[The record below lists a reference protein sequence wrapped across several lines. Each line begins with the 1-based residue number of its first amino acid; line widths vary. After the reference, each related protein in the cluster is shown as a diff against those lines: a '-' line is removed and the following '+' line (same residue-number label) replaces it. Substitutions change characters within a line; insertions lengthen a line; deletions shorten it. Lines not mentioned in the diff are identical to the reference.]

1 MCLVENISFL
11 KKYFPLVWEE
21 VKTVENTPELE
32 SYLIEE
38 AKNHELTIYIKSEDD
53 HCHYIHSRYN
63 PRNEAVKFLEQ
74 YEIKENQH
82 VFFYGVGLGYLLS
95 EFLRKYPQVSYSIY
109 EPSPYIFYQY
119 MSKKSL
125 KEELTRLPE
134 NIYVEGI
141 NSNPTKFASHFVN
154 QQPGDVEFIF
164 HPSYEKAFA
173 EKHKFFIESFLNV
186 VGEKRHTYHINLLFE
201 KRWVLNS
208 LKNLPFTLSTNNI
221 FEKKKHFQNKPVLLV
236 SAGPSLSEEIE
247 NLRYIKQNGLAYIF
261 SVGSAINSLIECGIH
276 PDATCSFD
284 PKVEN
289 VVVFQKIIDQ
299 NIDSIPLIF
308 GSTVGYESLE
318 QYPGPKT
325 HMLIDQDTT
334 AGYLL
339 KSDHQEN
346 LYFLKDTPSIAI
358 IVLQLLHKL
367 NCKQVILV
375 GQNFAYKNNRMYAEG
390 IEYDYRPTNL
400 TKEEENDAIQV
411 EDVLGKQVY
420 TSPGLN
426 RMRLLMEMF
435 IKEIKDIE
443 VINTTK
449 GGANIKGTHFIPLDE
464 VIKTKLTE
472 QVVERDWFI
481 NEQGKA
487 SYDLDHTEKRLRQ
500 LRRDAE
506 ELQELLSNLDSL
518 VKKMAREA
526 DFGNSSGLFSVFTK
540 FDRVFN
546 GLEKNKCYDLIIKP
560 MNRVRISLIAKLLS
574 DLRFEQN
581 EFVKARRVKKQLPH
595 FILECSMDLIEVR
608 KVLDQLLE
616 SVKNIRG
623 ASNIQLERVKK

>member
-221 FEKKKHFQNKPVLLV
+221 FEKKNISK
-236 SAGPSLSEEIE
+236 I
-247 NLRYIKQNGLAYIF
+247 NLFY
-261 SVGSAINSLIECGIH
+261 
-276 PDATCSFD
+276 
-284 PKVEN
+284 
-289 VVVFQKIIDQ
+289 
-299 NIDSIPLIF
+299 
-308 GSTVGYESLE
+308 
-318 QYPGPKT
+318 
-325 HMLIDQDTT
+325 
-334 AGYLL
+334 
-339 KSDHQEN
+339 
-346 LYFLKDTPSIAI
+346 
-358 IVLQLLHKL
+358 
-367 NCKQVILV
+367 
-375 GQNFAYKNNRMYAEG
+375 
-390 IEYDYRPTNL
+390 
-400 TKEEENDAIQV
+400 
-411 EDVLGKQVY
+411 
-420 TSPGLN
+420 
-426 RMRLLMEMF
+426 
-435 IKEIKDIE
+435 
-443 VINTTK
+443 
-449 GGANIKGTHFIPLDE
+449 
-464 VIKTKLTE
+464 
-472 QVVERDWFI
+472 
-481 NEQGKA
+481 
-487 SYDLDHTEKRLRQ
+487 
-500 LRRDAE
+500 
-506 ELQELLSNLDSL
+506 
-518 VKKMAREA
+518 
-526 DFGNSSGLFSVFTK
+526 
-540 FDRVFN
+540 
-546 GLEKNKCYDLIIKP
+546 
-560 MNRVRISLIAKLLS
+560 
-574 DLRFEQN
+574 
-581 EFVKARRVKKQLPH
+581 
-595 FILECSMDLIEVR
+595 
-608 KVLDQLLE
+608 
-616 SVKNIRG
+616 
-623 ASNIQLERVKK
+623 